1 MYFFKTLNQFK
12 GEKEISMSK
21 LIGNLN
27 FYKAIYTKQSLKILK
42 QKRIKLWTSRRSKFV
57 KWRFEILE
65 QVLRRKTKY
74 VVNFIDRDFSLTF
87 WNYTG
92 NLDFRSGNHFYV
104 DSVVGKRFEH
114 SRSNTYV

>member
-42 QKRIKLWTSRRSKFV
+42 QKRIKLWTA
-57 KWRFEILE
+57 
-65 QVLRRKTKY
+65 T
-74 VVNFIDRDFSLTF
+74 T
-87 WNYTG
+87 
-92 NLDFRSGNHFYV
+92 
-104 DSVVGKRFEH
+104 
-114 SRSNTYV
+114 